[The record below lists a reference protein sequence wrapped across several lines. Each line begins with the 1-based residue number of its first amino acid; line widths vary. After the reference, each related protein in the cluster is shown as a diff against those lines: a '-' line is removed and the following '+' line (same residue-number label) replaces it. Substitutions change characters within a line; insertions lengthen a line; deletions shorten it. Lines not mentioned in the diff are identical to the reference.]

1 MNYECLD
8 EGTCTLK
15 TFLTYTVRFVL
26 KANSQLQS
34 QLDESSSSLE
44 DTKSY
49 VQQLQSLT
57 NEERRERQRY
67 ESLLLLKNI
76 MSVF

>member
-1 MNYECLD
+1 MHLFIVY
-8 EGTCTLK
+8 
-15 TFLTYTVRFVL
+15 FIL
-26 KANSQLQS
+26 KANMKLQN

-57 NEERRERQRY
+57 NEERKERQR
-67 ESLLLLKNI
+67 
-76 MSVF
+76 

>member
-8 EGTCTLK
+8 EGTCILK
-15 TFLTYTVRFVL
+15 IFLTYTVRFVL